1 MPCHPQ
7 PVTRMMNVA
16 RTEIV
21 ILFMNVCIS
30 PDSMQQRSLS
40 DSKKISTGPNN
51 LLPSR
56 CAFGLVFPFVRFG
69 RIGGNADAI
78 AISFGRILRGI
89 AVAGFGCLAKIDR
102 LLLRQPRA
110 H

>member
-1 MPCHPQ
+1 
-7 PVTRMMNVA
+7 
-16 RTEIV
+16 
-21 ILFMNVCIS
+21 
-30 PDSMQQRSLS
+30 MQQRSLS

-110 H
+110 HVGFDLCDIHRVDHAIRIYVFAEIRARNRLAHV